1 MRAMIDANEF
11 TSRAEALRALFKDK
25 LRIKSHDLHQ
35 AFGRAGRDLPRGLR
49 ADGRL
54 LSRTERVVGNPLIAR
69 QLEPTPVWAAL
80 DRVNAHLRAVDV
92 GYRRRGRLLDIAATV
107 AFNLIVVIAGF
118 VLWLWWRGY
127 V

>member
-11 TSRAEALRALFKDK
+11 TARAEALRPQFKEK
-25 LRIKSHDLHQ
+25 LGVKAHDLRQ
-35 AFGRAGRDLPRGLR
+35 AFGRAGRSLPRKRR
-49 ADGRL
+49 ADGVL
-54 LSRTERVVGNPLIAR
+54 LSRTERVVGNPHIAR
-69 QLEPTPVWAAL
+69 QLDDAPVWEAF
-80 DRVNAHLRAVDV
+80 DRVSTFLRGVDV

-107 AFNLIVVIAGF
+107 AFNLIVVIVGF